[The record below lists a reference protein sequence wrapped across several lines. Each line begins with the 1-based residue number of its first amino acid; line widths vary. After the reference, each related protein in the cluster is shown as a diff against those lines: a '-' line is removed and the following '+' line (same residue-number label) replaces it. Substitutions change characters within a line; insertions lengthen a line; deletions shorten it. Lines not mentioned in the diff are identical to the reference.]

1 MTTRLAAQR
10 GVAALM
16 AVLFLLFML
25 GVVLV
30 TANQMAATDAHNSG
44 AQNLSV
50 ETLFLAESAVERASR
65 RYSDGAACDA
75 ALAETV
81 TNPFGAGATTSF
93 AVLAAPVPAL
103 VGGRCRLSA
112 RGTIGNIARTIVVD
126 LQPGGTTLFS
136 EHFSAIGAWTQVLS
150 PAPNNQGSSSYDGT
164 SNCPASVCGS
174 TVAGTGSLTAL
185 TPSTTSNQRLTG
197 YRWLTLPTAITTGT
211 GLTVNTFLGYAKHAA
226 NGNPRTATV
235 GVRLEDTAAGITTV
249 VWADPAPLSAPAC
262 SPAPP
267 PAPTSCW
274 LGTTQ
279 TVALPAGRTYNRIR
293 LTFDLEERGTNQ
305 IRAWFDAVAISS
317 AGGTVSLTRW
327 TEL

>member
-1 MTTRLAAQR
+1 MRAPARKQH

-30 TANQMAATDAHNSG
+30 IANQMAATDVHDSG

-50 ETLFLAESAVERASR
+50 SALFLAESAVERASR
-65 RYSDGAACDA
+65 RFSAGTACA

-81 TNPFGAGATTSF
+81 SNPFGAGATTSF
-93 AVLAAPVPAL
+93 AILATPAPTMVA
-103 VGGRCRLSA
+103 GRCRLSA

-126 LQPGGTTLFS
+126 LQPGALTLFS
-136 EHFSAIGAWTQVLS
+136 EHFEGSIAPWTQVLS
-150 PAPNNQGSSSYDGT
+150 PAPNNQGLSIYDFT
-164 SNCPASVCGS
+164 SNCPASICTS
-174 TVAGTGSLTAL
+174 TVPGSGSLGAL
-185 TPSTTSNQRLTG
+185 TPSSTSNQRLTG
-197 YRWLTLPTAITTGT
+197 YRWRTLPTALTTGS
-211 GLTVNTFLGYAKHAA
+211 GLTIDTFLGYAKHAA

-235 GVRLEDTAAGITTV
+235 RILLEDTAGGVTTV
-249 VWADPAPLSAPAC
+249 IWTDPAPLTAPAC

-274 LGTTQ
+274 VGGTQ
-279 TVALPAGRTYNRIR
+279 TVALPAGRTYDRIR
-293 LTFDLEERGTNQ
+293 LFFDLEERGTNRV
-305 IRAWFDAVAISS
+305 IAWFDAVAISS
-317 AGGTVSLTRW
+317 SGGSVTLTRW